1 VVRRG
6 ALTDADQGWGGND
19 FWIFD
24 ETLVALLSYDDE
36 GRFRGVQQPKDI
48 RPYVEY
54 KQRALSLAV
63 DFEDFTA
70 QLKA

>member
-1 VVRRG
+1 
-6 ALTDADQGWGGND
+6 
-19 FWIFD
+19 
-24 ETLVALLSYDDE
+24 LSYDDE